1 MKKFALLMT
10 LLITCSSIQAAEIMQ
25 QYDKR
30 VSVDVYQ
37 DRPIY
42 VHKGRYT
49 YMFDKYGFLIG
60 YFKKNPGGKVIVYD
74 SQGKQRN
81 AYKQEPGGELA
92 IYNQFDEKIN

>member
-1 MKKFALLMT
+1 MG
-10 LLITCSSIQAAEIMQ
+10 
-25 QYDKR
+25 
-30 VSVDVYQ
+30 V
-37 DRPIY
+37 
-42 VHKGRYT
+42 
-49 YMFDKYGFLIG
+49 FLIG